1 MRAQLTFQV
10 SLAAGKKANMK
21 WKEGDLWA
29 DDLQLQWEKDRSTK
43 AAAKRKRAAEREAT
57 AADPFHNT
65 HGKGQ
70 KSKKV
75 AKKEL
80 KRARRQARARGE
92 SLDSDEERRLTG
104 GSGLRHAHD
113 LNELNSQIQVF
124 LADAGKD
131 TMSLAPMDKR
141 SRAQVHLLAD
151 AYSLKSKSRGSGS
164 SRFPILI
171 KVARSGIEVDHR
183 KIRRLLSSSGMFGIG
198 TAAASRGKPKEK
210 KTIGQSGGGALAPRN
225 REGIE
230 VGIGAERIGA
240 DNIGHKVSTSDVS
253 PFHSSSC

>member
-80 KRARRQARARGE
+80 KRARRQARARAQTDWRLGSASCTRSQRTQFPDS
-92 SLDSDEERRLTG
+92 SLPSGRRQRHDEPG
-104 GSGLRHAHD
+104 ADGQA
-113 LNELNSQIQVF
+113 IQS
-124 LADAGKD
+124 A
-131 TMSLAPMDKR
+131 
-141 SRAQVHLLAD
+141 
-151 AYSLKSKSRGSGS
+151 
-164 SRFPILI
+164 
-171 KVARSGIEVDHR
+171 
-183 KIRRLLSSSGMFGIG
+183 
-198 TAAASRGKPKEK
+198 
-210 KTIGQSGGGALAPRN
+210 GALARRRLQPQEQESRKRQLAFPDTHQSGKERN
-225 REGIE
+225 
-230 VGIGAERIGA
+230 
-240 DNIGHKVSTSDVS
+240 
-253 PFHSSSC
+253 